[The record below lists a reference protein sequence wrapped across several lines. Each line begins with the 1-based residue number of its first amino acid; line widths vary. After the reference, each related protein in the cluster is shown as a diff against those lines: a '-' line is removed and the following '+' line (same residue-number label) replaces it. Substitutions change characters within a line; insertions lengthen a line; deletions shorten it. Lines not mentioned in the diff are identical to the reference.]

1 MILMMMKMMTKKN
14 RKRKIFKKAQAFF
27 FLFYFACPHN
37 MNSYKEG
44 RKVSMIRKIPVNNQ
58 EKSLE
63 ERIKNEVLPYLAPDL
78 RVLLNQLPTSELQ
91 TVEEI
96 RLRIHAPVLLKQRS
110 KDHYLTAQGNLTEKW
125 ETSLTLSKDTM
136 DKTVSL
142 LSNSSLYALE
152 EELQKGFLTL
162 PGGHRVGFVGRAVL
176 EGGKI
181 RTLKQISGVN
191 IRIARF
197 ITGSAYKIIDYL
209 VEKNTF
215 LHTLVIS
222 PPQAGKT
229 TLVRDIITL
238 LSNGFPGFKSIDVG
252 LVDERS
258 EIAGCLEGI
267 PQLPIGHRTDVLDGC
282 PKAEGMMMLVR
293 SMSPQVI
300 ATDEVG
306 RKEDGEAMEE
316 VIHAG
321 IKILTTVHG
330 MGREDLLN
338 RPVIRE
344 FIKEKVFERYVVLS
358 RKNGPGTIEQIYD
371 REWNPLLGRMV
382 KPCSN

>member
-1 MILMMMKMMTKKN
+1 M
-14 RKRKIFKKAQAFF
+14 
-27 FLFYFACPHN
+27 
-37 MNSYKEG
+37 
-44 RKVSMIRKIPVNNQ
+44 SMIYEIPAIKQENLIEEKIKKEIFPF
-58 EKSLE
+58 
-63 ERIKNEVLPYLAPDL
+63 LAPDL
-78 RVLLNQLPTSELQ
+78 RILLNQLPAPEIQ
-91 TVEEI
+91 TLEEI
-96 RLRIHAPVLLKQRS
+96 RLRIHAPVLLKQRCR
-110 KDHYLTAQGNLTEKW
+110 DQYLTSQGDLTEKW
-125 ETSLTLSKDTM
+125 ETSLTLGKGTL

-191 IRIARF
+191 IRVARF
-197 ITGSAYKIIDYL
+197 VAGSAAKIIGHL
-209 VEKNTF
+209 VQRNT
-215 LHTLVIS
+215 LCHTLIIS

-238 LSNGFPGFKSIDVG
+238 LSDGFPGFKSIDVG

-258 EIAGCLEGI
+258 EIAGCLDGI
-267 PQLPIGHRTDVLDGC
+267 PQMPIGHRTDVLDGC

-293 SMSPQVI
+293 SMAPQVI

-306 RKEDGEAMEE
+306 RIEDGKALEE

-344 FIKEKVFERYVVLS
+344 FIRDKVFERYVVLS
-358 RKNGPGTIEQIYD
+358 RRNGPGTIEQIYD
-371 REWNPLLGRMV
+371 REWKPLLEGRM
-382 KPCSN
+382 KS